1 MVEASSIAH
10 PVPILRGERIVLRVW
25 RREDAPALFENFSD
39 PKFMRY
45 WSRALYAD
53 VGEVRSYLD
62 LQLADLERFEFY
74 PWAITLQG
82 DDKPVGNCTLFGV
95 DRDNRRC
102 LLGYGLT
109 PTLQG
114 RGLASEAV
122 KLAINFAFDELGL
135 HRIETDIDPR
145 NESSWRLV
153 ERLGFQREGLLR
165 QRWYVN
171 GEIADS
177 VLHGLL
183 KTDPR

>member
-10 PVPILRGERIVLRVW
+10 PVPILRGERIALRVW

-39 PKFMRY
+39 PKFMRN
-45 WSRALYAD
+45 
-53 VGEVRSYLD
+53 ERS
-62 LQLADLERFEFY
+62 
-74 PWAITLQG
+74 
-82 DDKPVGNCTLFGV
+82 C
-95 DRDNRRC
+95 
-102 LLGYGLT
+102 
-109 PTLQG
+109 
-114 RGLASEAV
+114 
-122 KLAINFAFDELGL
+122 
-135 HRIETDIDPR
+135 
-145 NESSWRLV
+145 RLV